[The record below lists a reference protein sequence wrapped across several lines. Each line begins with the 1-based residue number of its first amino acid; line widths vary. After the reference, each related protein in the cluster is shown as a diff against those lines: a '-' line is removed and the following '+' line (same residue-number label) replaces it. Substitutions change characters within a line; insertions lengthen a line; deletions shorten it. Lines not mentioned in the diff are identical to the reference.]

1 MPRHAPA
8 RPPRHLP
15 RHLPALAVA
24 AASLLAS
31 GCAAIRPAQM
41 QLPPALAA
49 AAPEPVQGIGGGR
62 SGNFRLGDAQ
72 GRFERRGDRL
82 ALFETWVRSSADVSY
97 TLTRADGSEV
107 AASCRG
113 RQAELTAGIVQG
125 RAQPFELVCTWRGSD
140 AQLRLSDPSGFAG
153 AGAGTR
159 NERRGVLSAGGVQ
172 IELRSVHRIEGSSL
186 PLTQPIGYVFS
197 QGGRDIGALE
207 VNGNPPRLWRPAAGD
222 ALREPV
228 TLAALALALLWDP
241 GAE

>member
-1 MPRHAPA
+1 MQRPIPKARHRA
-8 RPPRHLP
+8 
-15 RHLPALAVA
+15 ALAA
-24 AASLLAS
+24 LLAGILLCAA
-31 GCAAIRPAQM
+31 GCATIRSARM

-49 AAPEPVQGIGGGR
+49 VAAEPVQGIGGGR
-62 SGNFRLGDAQ
+62 SGSFRLGDAQ

-82 ALFETWVRSSADVSY
+82 ALFETWVRSSADLRY

-113 RQAELTAGIVQG
+113 RQAELTAGVVQG

-140 AQLRLSDPSGFAG
+140 AVLRLSDPGGFAG

-159 NERRGVLSAGGVQ
+159 DERRGVLSAGGLQ
-172 IELRSVHRIEGSSL
+172 IELRSVHRIEGSAL
-186 PLTQPIGYVFS
+186 PLAQPIGYVFS
-197 QGGRDIGALE
+197 HGGRDIGALE
-207 VNGNPPRLWRPAAGD
+207 VNGSPARLWRPAVGD

-241 GAE
+241 GAG